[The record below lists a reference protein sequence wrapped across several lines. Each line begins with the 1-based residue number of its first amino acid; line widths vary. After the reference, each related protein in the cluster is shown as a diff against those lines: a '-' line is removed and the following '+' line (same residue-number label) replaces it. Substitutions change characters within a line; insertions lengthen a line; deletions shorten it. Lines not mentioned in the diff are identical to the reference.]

1 MCNSFVNN
9 TFKDI
14 AAEAFKLIVYS
25 NISKSTKSV
34 TMFSS
39 TCTKSVAKFSSTCT
53 KSVTKFS
60 STSTKSV
67 TKFSSTGTCKKI
79 LFLHL
84 IYYPIVY
91 CNLSHGTLLLYYLM
105 VHCYLIILWH
115 TVTLLSYGTLPLY
128 YSMV

>member
-1 MCNSFVNN
+1 MYTSFVNN
-9 TFKDI
+9 TFKYI

-34 TMFSS
+34 TNSS
-39 TCTKSVAKFSSTCT
+39 TSTKSI
-53 KSVTKFS
+53 TKFS

-67 TKFSSTGTCKKI
+67 TEFSGTGTCKKI

-91 CNLSHGTLLLYYLM
+91 CNLSHGTLLLYYFM
-105 VHCYLIILWH
+105 VHCYLNVLWH
-115 TVTLLSYGTLPLY
+115 TITLLSYGTLPLY